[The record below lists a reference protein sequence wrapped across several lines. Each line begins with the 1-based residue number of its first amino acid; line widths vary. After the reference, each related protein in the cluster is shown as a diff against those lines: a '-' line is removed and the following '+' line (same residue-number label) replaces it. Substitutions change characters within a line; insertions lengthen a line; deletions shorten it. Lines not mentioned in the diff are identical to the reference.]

1 MNGKP
6 FKNCPDPERLME
18 VIVDRRG
25 TPDEQHTLR
34 RHIEVCSQCA
44 SLVSDMKT
52 TRKLVSTHKPARMY
66 LSPDFAT
73 TVVGAIKGEGISGL
87 LEDIL
92 GLSRK
97 VVTTG
102 AFLVIILLGIMLFP
116 EDSSVD
122 IPVFDE
128 LVIVNGIESEFL
140 VKDELTGDDIVMM
153 TFSNR

>member
-1 MNGKP
+1 MNDQP
-6 FKNCPDPERLME
+6 FINCPDPERLME
-18 VIVDRRG
+18 VVVDLRG
-25 TPDEQHTLR
+25 TPEERHAMH
-34 RHIEVCSQCA
+34 RHIEACSRCA
-44 SLVSDMKT
+44 SQVRDLKSMRELVSAQ
-52 TRKLVSTHKPARMY
+52 KPARMY
-66 LSPDFAT
+66 LSPDFSA
-73 TVVGAIKGEGISGL
+73 TVVGAINGEGISGL

-128 LVIVNGIESEFL
+128 LVIVNGIDREFL
-140 VKDELTGDDIVMM
+140 DKDELTRDDIVMM